1 MGIKIRDDAKDILL
15 SIFLLMVFLGGMFAL
30 INYFGETTVKANQ
43 RIATESCESACEK
56 FIYSFWKIQRNTDC
70 DHNYECWCV
79 KPVNEP
85 ICVGCV

>member
-1 MGIKIRDDAKDILL
+1 MAMVVLI
-15 SIFLLMVFLGGMFAL
+15 IFLGVMY
-30 INYFGETTVKANQ
+30 YFGERADNANQ
-43 RIATESCESACEK
+43 RIATESCESTCEK

-85 ICVGCV
+85 IWMGCA